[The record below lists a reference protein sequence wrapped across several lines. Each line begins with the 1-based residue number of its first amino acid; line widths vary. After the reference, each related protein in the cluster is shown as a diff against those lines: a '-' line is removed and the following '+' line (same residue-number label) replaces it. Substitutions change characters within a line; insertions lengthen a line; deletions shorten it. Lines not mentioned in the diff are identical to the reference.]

1 MKTMKIKV
9 TDIVYPTD
17 GQRWGLND
25 EWQLPSE
32 MTLFIEGD
40 VDIEDEITEEI
51 ADAISDKTGW
61 LVESYNYDVDNKI
74 RFVKVDNI
82 LK

>member
-1 MKTMKIKV
+1 MKIKV

>member
-1 MKTMKIKV
+1 MKIKV

-17 GQRWGLND
+17 GHRWGLRD

-32 MTLFIEGD
+32 MIVEVDGIID
-40 VDIEDEITEEI
+40 VESES

-61 LVESYNYDVDNKI
+61 CVEGYNYEIV
-74 RFVKVDNI
+74 
-82 LK
+82 